1 MIRTVATAESE
12 AHPHLH
18 GLDTEHIHHCLERTI
33 GNMWK
38 DKDQLRRWKGARP
51 RGDPRKSGRSVVLR
65 DLTAQKLT
73 DHWPVLTMPRLTSGN
88 QQNPS
93 RTPQMRKDGDL
104 TERR

>member
-38 DKDQLRRWKGARP
+38 DKDQLRRWKVLDHGAIHARVDEVWFYATSRP
-51 RGDPRKSGRSVVLR
+51 RNSPTTGRF
-65 DLTAQKLT
+65 
-73 DHWPVLTMPRLTSGN
+73 
-88 QQNPS
+88 
-93 RTPQMRKDGDL
+93 
-104 TERR
+104 